1 MAKLAVSC
9 IMTCDILPCEW
20 FDLCRPDIIFFT
32 FTVFIMRLK
41 HAEAIN
47 MHVHLNQ
54 SLKYFILIYMK
65 LIQFIGS
72 ILDLLLV
79 WHSPGFTLK
88 LEMCQTT
95 LGNFPPKFQNPQIK
109 CT

>member
-1 MAKLAVSC
+1 MTKLAVSC
-9 IMTCDILPCEW
+9 IMTCDILPWEW
-20 FDLCRPDIIFFT
+20 FDLCRPDILLFT

-47 MHVHLNQ
+47 IHVHLNQ
-54 SLKYFILIYMK
+54 SFKYFILIYMK

-79 WHSPGFTLK
+79 WHLPGFILK
-88 LEMCQTT
+88 LEICQTT
-95 LGNFPPKFQNPQIK
+95 QMPR
-109 CT
+109 